1 MAMVNQAVRI
11 TIIRSSSLGRS
22 CSIEVLE
29 VARRSAPR
37 KWTHHESLEVRIGS
51 VLLMVMPCR
60 PVSTAASAEVAP
72 PRRNSASPRICHL
85 AQSGQLQDWT
95 QPLVMLISNLSIE
108 TLSREVSRIYNLSR
122 MLFNGVRNPLLMDS
136 NHLSMVHKHQT

>member
-37 KWTHHESLEVRIGS
+37 NWTHHESLEVRIDS

-60 PVSTAASAEVAP
+60 PVSTAASAEVSP
-72 PRRNSASPRICHL
+72 GRNSTSPRIWHL
-85 AQSGQLQDWT
+85 AESGQLKDWT
-95 QPLVMLISNLSIE
+95 KPLVMLISNLSIE

-122 MLFNGVRNPLLMDS
+122 MLFNGVRNPLLMGS
-136 NHLSMVHKHQT
+136 NHPTMVHKHQT